1 MAGKTTPSMFSV
13 FQNRSFTNLWMGQ
26 LVSSMGSAL
35 TALAASV
42 LVYRET
48 GSALSVGLML
58 IATSGPTVL
67 IGLVAG
73 VFVDR
78 YDRKRI
84 MLGADLLRALMIVLI
99 PFLIQFS
106 LNWLYI
112 IVALTSAITQF
123 FDSAHASVL
132 PEVASDEELSS
143 ANALM
148 SISSVGSQM
157 IGFAAAGFIVSNLPV
172 EWAFYL
178 DAATFVVS
186 GLFILRTRL
195 PGMPVIDTTS
205 IHAIGENL
213 KAGLRV
219 VGNIPILRS
228 LFLVA
233 GPVFLSFGLN
243 NTLLLPFALQELNA
257 TEFEFGL
264 QQAAEAVGIAL
275 GSLFM
280 ARLADR
286 IREGQWLVISYLLMA
301 LVSIWYSYATSIAL
315 GIFLIGLIGLV
326 NAPSFI
332 GRQLVIQ
339 RSTPRE
345 MRGRVN
351 SAFFVVRDVMFV
363 SGMALAGLADVFD
376 VRLMFRINACALL
389 LIGLVVL
396 ILPGLGQPAAQ
407 WKRTISLLRGAEAAP
422 RLGAGRPAS
431 LAEVNRFI
439 AHMPAMKGLSTK
451 ERLRLASETLVAE
464 APPGMLVTYRGEA
477 SDAAYFILKG
487 SVGVGYLREKEYVIV
502 NYLRAGDLFGE
513 IAALM
518 DTARTANVIA
528 EENSE
533 FLIIPARV
541 LQRLAKQY
549 AGLRQSVY
557 AKMAERLTRIELPLG
572 TRLDQDMLR
581 ELRTSQPAMEEKP
594 AAAQIG
600 V

>member
-1 MAGKTTPSMFSV
+1 MRAKPAPSMFSV
-13 FQNRSFTNLWMGQ
+13 FRKRAFTNIWLAQ

-48 GSALSVGLML
+48 GSALSVALML
-58 IATSGPTVL
+58 IATSGPTLL
-67 IGLVAG
+67 IGLFAG

-84 MLGADLLRALMIVLI
+84 MLGADLLRAVLIFLI
-99 PFLIQFS
+99 PFLIPFN

-157 IGFAAAGFIVSNLPV
+157 LGFAAAGLIVSNFPV

-178 DAATFVVS
+178 DAATFLIS
-186 GLFILRTRL
+186 GMFIWLTRL
-195 PGMPVIDTTS
+195 PALPVIESTS
-205 IHAIGENL
+205 IRAIGENL
-213 KAGLRV
+213 KAGIQV
-219 VGNIPILRS
+219 VSNTPILRS

-233 GPVFLSFGLN
+233 APVFMSFGLN
-243 NTLLLPFALQELNA
+243 NTLLLPFALRELNG

-286 IREGQWLVISYLLMA
+286 IREGQWLAISYLLMA
-301 LVSIWYSYATSIAL
+301 LASVWYSYATHIAL
-315 GIFLIGLIGLV
+315 GIFLIGLIGVV

-376 VRLMFRINACALL
+376 LRLLFRINAYALL

-407 WKRTISLLRGAEAAP
+407 WKRTLSLLQGAEAAP

-431 LAEVNRFI
+431 LLEVERFI
-439 AHMPAMKGLSTK
+439 THMPELMGMSPK
-451 ERLRLASETLVAE
+451 ERARLVSDTLVAE
-464 APPGMLVTYRGEA
+464 APGGTVITYRGES

-487 SVGVGYLREKEYVIV
+487 SVGVGYLTDQDYFIA
-502 NYLRAGDLFGE
+502 NYLREGDFFGE
-513 IAALM
+513 VAALM
-518 DTARTANVIA
+518 GTVRSANVIT
-528 EENSE
+528 EEPSE
-533 FLIIPARV
+533 FLIIPAKV

-549 AGLRQSVY
+549 TGLRQTFY
-557 AKMAERLTRIELPLG
+557 TTMAERLSRIELPLG
-572 TRLDQDMLR
+572 TRLDQEMLR
-581 ELRTSQPAMEEKP
+581 ELRTNQVDMETKP
-594 AAAQIG
+594 ASAQIG